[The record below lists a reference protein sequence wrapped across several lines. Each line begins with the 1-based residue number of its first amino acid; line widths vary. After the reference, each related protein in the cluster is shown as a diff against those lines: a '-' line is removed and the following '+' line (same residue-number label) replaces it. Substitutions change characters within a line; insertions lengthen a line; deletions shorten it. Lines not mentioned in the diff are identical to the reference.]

1 MSPLPRPDADDERQ
15 AFVGSLLGDLQRQA
29 AVACRRRAFPHLLDP
44 NPVCHA
50 ALARVL
56 EKMYGAFDRER
67 HDCTGFCRRIFA
79 VAVRDELV
87 ERARTR
93 AALKNGG
100 GFRGL
105 PFDVVADALEARHG
119 PLTDLTD
126 AIEHLRRAS
135 PVRADVVT
143 MRVFGNF
150 TFREIAEEV
159 GLDESTVRRPFK
171 LAQARL
177 WRLFG
182 PGATP

>member
-1 MSPLPRPDADDERQ
+1 VSPLPRPDADDERQ
-15 AFVGSLLGDLQRQA
+15 AFVGGLLGELQRQA
-29 AVACRRRAFPHLLDP
+29 ALACRGRAFPHLLDP
-44 NPVCHA
+44 NSVCQA
-50 ALARVL
+50 ALTRVL

-67 HDCTGFCRRIFA
+67 HGCTDFCRRIFA

-87 ERARTR
+87 ERARKRT
-93 AALKNGG
+93 ALKNGG
-100 GFRGL
+100 GYREL
-105 PFDVVADALEARHG
+105 PFDVVAEALEARHG

-150 TFREIAEEV
+150 TFGEIAEELR
-159 GLDESTVRRPFK
+159 LDESTVRRQFK
-171 LAQARL
+171 LAQAQL

-182 PGATP
+182 AGVAP

>member
-1 MSPLPRPDADDERQ
+1 MSPLPRPDAEERQ
-15 AFVGSLLGDLQRQA
+15 AFVGSLLGELQRQA
-29 AVACRRRAFPHLLDP
+29 ALACHGRAFPHLLDP
-44 NPVCHA
+44 RSVCHA

-56 EKMYGAFDRER
+56 EKMYAAFDRER
-67 HDCTGFCRRIFA
+67 HECTGFCRQIFA

-87 ERARTR
+87 ERARKR

-100 GFRGL
+100 GFREL
-105 PFDVVADALEARHG
+105 PFDAVADALEARHG
-119 PLTDLTD
+119 PLADLTD
-126 AIEHLRRAS
+126 AIEHLRQAS

-150 TFREIAEEV
+150 TFREIAEELD
-159 GLDESTVRRPFK
+159 LDESTVRRQFK

-182 PGATP
+182 PGAT